1 MFSDRCDGCPCPTI
15 RAHFLHPSRQCL
27 AQPPLH
33 AVYTNRGS
41 DNTYATMLYV
51 NSSLPCTE
59 LRPTANCC
67 CLLFYML
74 LVGTVRRLRRE
85 ETIKFWLQGISSEA
99 AEVIW
104 PSLWHAAG
112 CRRAYVSDNPLL
124 KLPASSP
131 RRQSACPAL
140 REERE
145 DNQPSAERGDQTA
158 RL

>member
-67 CLLFYML
+67 CLFFYMRVGRYSQEAQEGGNNKI
-74 LVGTVRRLRRE
+74 LVAGDIIRSCRGHVAIALACR
-85 ETIKFWLQGISSEA
+85 WLQA
-99 AEVIW
+99 CLRV
-104 PSLWHAAG
+104 
-112 CRRAYVSDNPLL
+112 
-124 KLPASSP
+124 
-131 RRQSACPAL
+131 RQSTPYAASFFATPAKCL
-140 REERE
+140 
-145 DNQPSAERGDQTA
+145 PCITRGEGG
-158 RL
+158 